1 MSSLDGNRIVLV
13 VANRTDNLQAKY
25 PTNTFYWIPPQ
36 FPIGLGYIAAV
47 LEQDGFQVNIID
59 NYLRKSSAGDV
70 AQDIITNGARYVGL
84 SANTLTITD
93 ALSIAK
99 IVKSL
104 DRRVITI
111 LGGPHP
117 SLFPEKMSEKPY
129 IDVVITGEGEYAL
142 KGLLRSLRSAKC
154 KVPRVSN
161 KVFHAKRIDNLDKLP
176 FPARHLFEFSS
187 YNRTAEVL
195 SECPADI
202 LASSR
207 GCPFSCKFCSSAL
220 LWKQIYYKRSPSS
233 VVDEIE
239 FMIEHFGSRAIYF
252 REDNFSVDRRHVE
265 GICEAILDSGIR
277 IPWECESRVDTLT
290 NPLIVKMAQAGCKGI
305 WFGIESGSPRIL
317 KAIKK
322 GITPEQ
328 AKNVFRWCKEVGI
341 ETGAALMVGFPGET
355 LDDIRMTKDLALE
368 LGAKMYSVATY
379 VGFPK
384 SDMYAYAL
392 ENDLV
397 EARHGDILI
406 VRNENFSFA
415 ELVDLEK
422 EINYAI
428 RCPRSIR
435 WLVRG
440 IWRLLWKEDRLQ
452 RMRNGLVSLKRR
464 ISENRRITRRL
475 SR

>member
-1 MSSLDGNRIVLV
+1 MGSLDDNRIVLV

-25 PTNTFYWIPPQ
+25 PTDTFCWIPPQ
-36 FPIGLGYIAAV
+36 FPIGPGYIAAV

-59 NYLRKSSAGDV
+59 NYLRKSSARDV
-70 AQDIITNGARYVGL
+70 AQEITTKGARYVGL
-84 SANTLTITD
+84 SANTLTISD
-93 ALSIAK
+93 ALNIAK

-104 DRRVITI
+104 DERIITI
-111 LGGPHP
+111 LGGPHA
-117 SLFPEKMSEKPY
+117 SLFPERMSEEPH

-142 KGLLRSLRSAKC
+142 RDLLRDLQSAKC
-154 KVPRVSN
+154 EMPRVSN
-161 KVFHAKRIDNLDKLP
+161 KVIHAKRIDNLDGLP

-187 YNRTAEVL
+187 YDRTAEVL
-195 SECPADI
+195 SERPADM

-207 GCPFSCKFCSSAL
+207 GCPFSCAFCSSAV
-220 LWKQIYYKRSPSS
+220 LWKRIYRKRSPSS

-239 FMIEHFGSRAIYF
+239 FMIEHFGSRAVYF

-265 GICEAILDSGIR
+265 GICEAILDRGIS

-290 NPLIVKMAQAGCKGI
+290 KPLIEKMAQAGCKSM
-305 WFGIESGSPRIL
+305 WFGVESGSPRIL
-317 KAIKK
+317 NAINK
-322 GITPEQ
+322 GTTPEQ

-355 LDDIRMTKDLALE
+355 LDDVRMTRDLALE
-368 LGAKMYSVATY
+368 LGAKASVATY

-384 SDMYAYAL
+384 SEMYTYAL
-392 ENDLV
+392 EHDLV

-415 ELVDLEK
+415 ELVELEK

-428 RCPRSIR
+428 RRVEFVR
-435 WLVRG
+435 WLPGG
-440 IWRLLWKEDRLQ
+440 IWRLLWKGQRLQ
-452 RMRNGLVSLKRR
+452 RLRNGLVYLKRR
-464 ISENRRITRRL
+464 ISENRSSTRRL
-475 SR
+475 PR